1 VYPATALRQAFE
13 DRRRQISQ
21 ADVTVASH
29 DVVLVDALV
38 HAAGNPLVDLW
49 KSQGGTGAYPPPSL
63 YVCLFS
69 LLLLLLLLFF
79 IQ

>member
-21 ADVTVASH
+21 ADGTVASH

-38 HAAGNPLVDLW
+38 HAAGNTLVDLW

-63 YVCLFS
+63 YVGLFS
-69 LLLLLLLLFF
+69 LFYLFIYF
-79 IQ
+79 FHQ